1 MGGSLGQALPTP
13 LATSVEA
20 GGGTWATVP
29 MGKLTQPLNTF
40 WQLFYRS
47 NGSSSWSDKVQATAV
62 ATNGGLVLAAA
73 RKSLSVGVR
82 PSNDLTFSPIISTV
96 DSGRSWSNG
105 LLTQGLAA
113 HPEALATGPGG
124 TALAIVDGRRGGEV
138 LNSTQGLSSW
148 QPLVSTNAL
157 SSGPSGRTCGLRAVT
172 AVGYASGTA
181 VLGASC
187 ERSGA
192 TGIFVQEGARWQATG
207 PNSPART
214 SQEGGA
220 EVLGL
225 LPLHPGAGL
234 AALLAVSGAGAR
246 RLVVAWTSDGKTWR
260 ASRPLALGRPERLV
274 SFGPDDDNG
283 AFVLVALPDG
293 HNELAVAD
301 RASSG
306 WRQLNAPPPGTAT
319 VAFGPGTNV
328 AALAASS
335 TVLTVWALHPGAT
348 KWAQTQVVHV
358 PVQFGSSS

>member
-1 MGGSLGQALPTP
+1 MKQLGPARWHTRAVVVGAVLASVSVCSCGTSSATSQPAATKSMGGSLGQALPTP

-148 QPLVSTNAL
+148 QPLVSTNACSRRGHQGAPAAFEPSL
-157 SSGPSGRTCGLRAVT
+157 PWAMPRGPQCWERAASVRERRGYSSRKEPAGKRRGPT
-172 AVGYASGTA
+172 A
-181 VLGASC
+181 L
-187 ERSGA
+187 
-192 TGIFVQEGARWQATG
+192 
-207 PNSPART
+207 
-214 SQEGGA
+214 
-220 EVLGL
+220 
-225 LPLHPGAGL
+225 
-234 AALLAVSGAGAR
+234 
-246 RLVVAWTSDGKTWR
+246 
-260 ASRPLALGRPERLV
+260 LGRPKRAVPRSLACSPCTRER
-274 SFGPDDDNG
+274 
-283 AFVLVALPDG
+283 A
-293 HNELAVAD
+293 
-301 RASSG
+301 
-306 WRQLNAPPPGTAT
+306 
-319 VAFGPGTNV
+319 
-328 AALAASS
+328 
-335 TVLTVWALHPGAT
+335 
-348 KWAQTQVVHV
+348 
-358 PVQFGSSS
+358 

>member
-1 MGGSLGQALPTP
+1 MKQLRPTRWHTRAVVAGAVLASVSACSCGTSSATSQPAATRSMGGGSLGQALPTP

-29 MGKLTQPLNTF
+29 MGNLTQPLNTF

-47 NGSSSWSDKVQATAV
+47 NGSTSWSDKVQATAV

-73 RKSLSVGVR
+73 GKSLSVGVR

-148 QPLVSTNAL
+148 RPLVSTNAL

-187 ERSGA
+187 DRSGA

-207 PNSPART
+207 PNRPCSDVPRGRCRGPWLAPPAPGSGPSRTVGRIGRRREAPRGCLDKRRENMAGITPLGART
-214 SQEGGA
+214 A
-220 EVLGL
+220 R
-225 LPLHPGAGL
+225 
-234 AALLAVSGAGAR
+234 AA
-246 RLVVAWTSDGKTWR
+246 RLV
-260 ASRPLALGRPERLV
+260 
-274 SFGPDDDNG
+274 
-283 AFVLVALPDG
+283 
-293 HNELAVAD
+293 
-301 RASSG
+301 
-306 WRQLNAPPPGTAT
+306 
-319 VAFGPGTNV
+319 
-328 AALAASS
+328 
-335 TVLTVWALHPGAT
+335 WAG
-348 KWAQTQVVHV
+348 
-358 PVQFGSSS
+358 